1 MKKYIAYHC
10 HSDLSNLT
18 VADSSVSPMDYINRI
33 KDLGHTTYVST
44 EHGQSYGWAEKY
56 LLCEKHNIKFVY
68 GVEIYLEH
76 NKKPYHCIL
85 VAKNFEGLKQI
96 NHAINDA
103 VRNNFVN
110 RRPRVTMEM
119 IEKYIDRNNVY
130 CTTSCVMGILSEPT
144 SELFRSV
151 LRHFGDSTL
160 LEVQAN
166 LDERQISINNLAKT
180 LSKRYNL
187 KLIAGTDSHIIDNN
201 QIIERAD
208 LIAGKGINYGE
219 DESEDGFFMD
229 YPDYDTLFQRFKK
242 QGVFSDD
249 EIKDFIDRTNIFEMC
264 DSIVLNKDFKVPSI
278 YPELSRK
285 ERCQKLIA
293 LINKKWNEYKV
304 NVPTE
309 LHPKYIQEIK
319 NELKEWFA
327 CHMEDYA
334 LTSHAIVKRGV
345 RKGGV
350 ITTTGR
356 GSCASYLTNMLL
368 GFTTIDR
375 LRTKIPIL
383 QQRFMT
389 ADKIL
394 KSHSCP
400 DIDNNVAKIDA
411 FVEAQEEIL
420 GENNSFPL
428 VAFGTLKAKS
438 AFKMLCKVKGDIPI
452 DLQNEMSLKI
462 TEYEIDLKHAED
474 DERENIKLEDYLKD
488 PELKKLYDDGSS
500 YFGLRTD
507 LKRHASAFCIAD
519 HDVSEIFGLCKTP
532 GGDIVLNL
540 EGKYMDEL
548 GYVKLDWLIV
558 NVVELIDVVYKE
570 IGIPTP
576 TSRQLE
582 DWVDSDDKVWDIYK
596 NGITCCV
603 NQVEQLKTRD
613 KVMKYLPTTKEE
625 LAAIIAGVRPG
636 FQSYYKRFENRE
648 KFNFGLPSLDDLLK
662 GEFLDSPW
670 MLYQEQIMLLVIW
683 LGFEVSQSADLMKAI
698 SKKSQD
704 KIDKIKP
711 VFQERCIAEFV
722 KAGVDKGEAQHRV
735 DSIWQVIE
743 DAANYMFN
751 ASHAYEMA
759 LDSLYLAYAKA
770 HYPKQTYTA
779 LIRYWS
785 EHKKVDKIY
794 KLKVEAK
801 KHFGFD
807 IAPFKFRQDNR
818 SVHMIGDTIYQSLT
832 GVKNLNSSVG
842 EAMYELRDYQGDYLG
857 LRDLMIDK
865 KLDKTHRET
874 LIRIGYFEE
883 FGSMG
888 SLLWIEENYKEC
900 KIIRLDSLKK
910 MYNEL
915 SSDITVPYDDFEK
928 DIFNICEKRTNAQF
942 RMKDSKDFF
951 KYLLTVVNIND
962 IISMNKIFFEISLLG
977 TTTYEHGHVGIVEQV
992 NKNGSILFSDV
1003 RTNDFKKYKL
1013 KNKNMNVSEKDII
1026 YFNKVEENNWK
1037 WFKKD
1042 GSYLE
1047 GTSYTIANI
1056 VNLTTLFKKAKKK
1069 KGEDENE

>member
-130 CTTSCVMGILSEPT
+130 CTTACIMGILSEPT

-264 DSIVLNKDFKVPSI
+264 DPIVLNKDFKVPSI

-400 DIDNNVAKIDA
+400 D
-411 FVEAQEEIL
+411 
-420 GENNSFPL
+420 
-428 VAFGTLKAKS
+428 
-438 AFKMLCKVKGDIPI
+438 
-452 DLQNEMSLKI
+452 
-462 TEYEIDLKHAED
+462 
-474 DERENIKLEDYLKD
+474 R
-488 PELKKLYDDGSS
+488 
-500 YFGLRTD
+500 
-507 LKRHASAFCIAD
+507 
-519 HDVSEIFGLCKTP
+519 
-532 GGDIVLNL
+532 
-540 EGKYMDEL
+540 
-548 GYVKLDWLIV
+548 
-558 NVVELIDVVYKE
+558 
-570 IGIPTP
+570 
-576 TSRQLE
+576 
-582 DWVDSDDKVWDIYK
+582 
-596 NGITCCV
+596 
-603 NQVEQLKTRD
+603 
-613 KVMKYLPTTKEE
+613 
-625 LAAIIAGVRPG
+625 
-636 FQSYYKRFENRE
+636 
-648 KFNFGLPSLDDLLK
+648 
-662 GEFLDSPW
+662 
-670 MLYQEQIMLLVIW
+670 LLV
-683 LGFEVSQSADLMKAI
+683 
-698 SKKSQD
+698 
-704 KIDKIKP
+704 
-711 VFQERCIAEFV
+711 
-722 KAGVDKGEAQHRV
+722 
-735 DSIWQVIE
+735 
-743 DAANYMFN
+743 
-751 ASHAYEMA
+751 
-759 LDSLYLAYAKA
+759 
-770 HYPKQTYTA
+770 T
-779 LIRYWS
+779 
-785 EHKKVDKIY
+785 
-794 KLKVEAK
+794 
-801 KHFGFD
+801 
-807 IAPFKFRQDNR
+807 
-818 SVHMIGDTIYQSLT
+818 
-832 GVKNLNSSVG
+832 LN
-842 EAMYELRDYQGDYLG
+842 
-857 LRDLMIDK
+857 
-865 KLDKTHRET
+865 
-874 LIRIGYFEE
+874 
-883 FGSMG
+883 
-888 SLLWIEENYKEC
+888 
-900 KIIRLDSLKK
+900 
-910 MYNEL
+910 
-915 SSDITVPYDDFEK
+915 
-928 DIFNICEKRTNAQF
+928 
-942 RMKDSKDFF
+942 
-951 KYLLTVVNIND
+951 
-962 IISMNKIFFEISLLG
+962 
-977 TTTYEHGHVGIVEQV
+977 
-992 NKNGSILFSDV
+992 
-1003 RTNDFKKYKL
+1003 
-1013 KNKNMNVSEKDII
+1013 
-1026 YFNKVEENNWK
+1026 
-1037 WFKKD
+1037 
-1042 GSYLE
+1042 
-1047 GTSYTIANI
+1047 
-1056 VNLTTLFKKAKKK
+1056 
-1069 KGEDENE
+1069 